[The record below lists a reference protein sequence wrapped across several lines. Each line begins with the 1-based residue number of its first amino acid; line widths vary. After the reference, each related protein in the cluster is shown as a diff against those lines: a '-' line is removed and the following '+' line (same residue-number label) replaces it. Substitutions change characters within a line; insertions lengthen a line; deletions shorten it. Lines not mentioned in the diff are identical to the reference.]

1 MGQPYPNNKY
11 GFSQSLKYWTLDQ
24 VKTKLSSIPQS
35 LREQGVHIV
44 VEAYTGS
51 YRPIKGDLK
60 MKKFRLICS
69 GMILLLIIASLLLT
83 GCQGLGY
90 TTGSGNIETKQ
101 YDLKDFDSIE
111 ISNSF
116 LFEVKQSSVYS
127 VSVSCRK
134 NITTF
139 LDVYVTGQT
148 LVVRLKPGMFTNGD
162 LKATISLPQIHR
174 LQVSGASH
182 GSIRGFKSSN
192 DLDLSVSGASQLDTD
207 IEASETSVEISGIS
221 KLTGKL
227 QLQKTRFSLSGASSC
242 DLNGKAG
249 DVDLEVSG
257 ASTANL
263 KEFPMNNLNINVSGA
278 STAVVKTDGTL
289 NLDVS
294 GASTLEYYGNPTLSK
309 VSVTG
314 ASKIAGKS

>member
-1 MGQPYPNNKY
+1 ME
-11 GFSQSLKYWTLDQ
+11 L
-24 VKTKLSSIPQS
+24 
-35 LREQGVHIV
+35 
-44 VEAYTGS
+44 
-51 YRPIKGDLK
+51 IKGDSK
-60 MKKFRLICS
+60 MNNIRLICC
-69 GMILLLIIASLLLT
+69 GMILLLVVTSVLLT

-90 TTGSGNIETKQ
+90 TAGSGTIETKQ

-116 LFEVKQSSVYS
+116 LFEIQQSSSYS
-127 VSVSCRK
+127 VDVSCRE
-134 NITTF
+134 NIATF
-139 LDVYVTGQT
+139 LDVYVIGQT
-148 LVVRLKPGMFTNGD
+148 LVVRLKPGMLTNGD
-162 LKATISLPQIHR
+162 LKAVISLPQIHR

-192 DLDLSVSGASQLDTD
+192 DLDLSISGASQLDTD
-207 IEASETSVEISGIS
+207 IEASETRIEISGAG

-257 ASTANL
+257 ASKANL

-278 STAVVKTDGTL
+278 STAVIKTDGTL
-289 NLDVS
+289 NLDLS

-314 ASKIAGKS
+314 ASKITSKS

>member
-1 MGQPYPNNKY
+1 
-11 GFSQSLKYWTLDQ
+11 
-24 VKTKLSSIPQS
+24 
-35 LREQGVHIV
+35 
-44 VEAYTGS
+44 
-51 YRPIKGDLK
+51 
-60 MKKFRLICS
+60 MKNLRLICF
-69 GMILLLIIASLLLT
+69 GMILLLVFTSVLFT

-90 TTGSGNIETKQ
+90 TTGSGTIKATQ
-101 YDLKDFDSIE
+101 YDLKDFDNIE

-116 LFEVKQSSVYS
+116 LFEIKQASSYS
-127 VSVSCRK
+127 VDVSCRE
-134 NITTF
+134 NIATF
-139 LDVYVTGQT
+139 LDVYVTGKT
-148 LVVRLKPGMFTNGD
+148 LVVRLKPGMLTNGD
-162 LKATISLPQIHR
+162 LKAVIGLPQIHR
-174 LQVSGASH
+174 LQVSGACQ

-207 IEASETSVEISGIS
+207 IEASETSIEISGVS
-221 KLTGKL
+221 KLTGTL
-227 QLQKTRFSLSGASSC
+227 QLQKTRLSVSGASSC
-242 DLNGKAG
+242 DINGKAG

-257 ASTANL
+257 ASRVNL
-263 KEFPMNNLNINVSGA
+263 KEFPMKNLNINVSGA